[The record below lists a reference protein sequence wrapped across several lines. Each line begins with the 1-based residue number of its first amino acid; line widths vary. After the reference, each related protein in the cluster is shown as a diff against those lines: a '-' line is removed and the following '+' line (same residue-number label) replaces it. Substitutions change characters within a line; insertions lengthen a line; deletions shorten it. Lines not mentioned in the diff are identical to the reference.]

1 MDKRHDKRHDRHISN
16 RYLVT
21 EQAGMRILVSG
32 LVIAFLLGYTTK
44 SLLTPS
50 RVAAQIEKAAS
61 QIHKNVN
68 VKFGSA
74 RFSFSDGILP
84 RFEVVISKVKMESN
98 EECWASPLL
107 EVNELRLP
115 LSLWNIIRGRGAI
128 QRIEADSVILTLRDY
143 LKNCSKKTDAE
154 INPKSTEK
162 IATGPLVRLSPSEK
176 TQKYRDDVRSIF
188 VQDLKIVADKYP
200 QFSSEL
206 HNFNVKVKSFDPKVI
221 EVTAK
226 THFFKDSQVGDFLSY
241 ANLYVEYK
249 ESPQP
254 AIQTHFFGNLRE
266 GHYSIIGSYALDER
280 VLSLETDL
288 KHIPLSQILV
298 TLQKY
303 NLASK
308 ELNGRQVWVSTKAH
322 IAGPIDEIRH
332 LPLDIRDMFLEGD
345 LGELKVDRID
355 IRSTEP
361 LQYSP
366 IYVDI
371 RKLDIEKLLVLL
383 NRTKNTNILGKLGEF
398 SGHAEIYSDKKM
410 KMSGEHKGLEFV
422 FSNKGQR
429 ELQVLEKMEGDIAFD
444 GDQWMF
450 SINEI
455 EPRDGKFVGNISMNA
470 DRDFQKVE
478 MKTIVQD
485 LSLANPVQKLMTND
499 GKIGPLIINADVRP
513 KNGGL
518 AYLKG
523 SLRLDDMSIEGMD
536 FSKTKVSMDW
546 THEEILLN
554 AQIKSIKVSPDSA
567 AAEVFQKVTLPS
579 WWVGDVLVM
588 NGLTGQL
595 RSKGLKILSWKNFQA
610 QIGKTGKFATE
621 GSWDKEGYL
630 KGIVAN
636 RDGKINK
643 KWLIE
648 GSRKDPEFV
657 EDLNSMRSLRK

>member
-1 MDKRHDKRHDRHISN
+1 MDNRHNKRHISN

-32 LVIAFLLGYTTK
+32 LILAFLLGYTTR

-84 RFEVVISKVKMESN
+84 RFEVVISNVKMESN

-115 LSLWNIIRGRGAI
+115 LSLWNILRGRGAI
-128 QRIEADSVILTLRDY
+128 QKIEADSVKLTLRDY
-143 LKNCSKKTDAE
+143 LKNCSQKNEAE
-154 INPKSTEK
+154 SNPKSEQKT
-162 IATGPLVRLSPSEK
+162 TPGLLVRLSPSEK

-188 VQDLKIVADKYP
+188 IQDLKIVADKYP

-226 THFFKDSQVGDFLSY
+226 THFFKDSQVGDYLSY

-254 AIQTHFFGNLRE
+254 AIQTHLFGNLRE
-266 GHYSIIGSYALDER
+266 GHYSIIGSYMLDDQ

-322 IAGPIDEIRH
+322 IAGPVEELRH
-332 LPLDIRDMFLEGD
+332 LPLDIRDLFLEGD
-345 LGELKVDRID
+345 IGEMKVDRVD
-355 IRSTEP
+355 IRSIEP

-371 RKLDIEKLLVLL
+371 RKLDVEKLLVLL
-383 NRTKNTNILGKLGEF
+383 NRMKNTNILGKLGEF

-444 GDQWMF
+444 GDQWKF

-478 MKTIVQD
+478 MKTLVQD
-485 LSLANPVQKLMTND
+485 LSLANPVQKLMTNG
-499 GKIGPLIINADVRP
+499 GKIGPLIINADVRL

-518 AYLKG
+518 AFLKG
-523 SLRLDDMSIEGMD
+523 SLRLDDMSVEGLD
-536 FSKTKVSMDW
+536 FSKTKVSIDW
-546 THEEILLN
+546 AHEEILLN
-554 AQIKSIKVSPDSA
+554 TQINSIKVSPESA
-567 AAEVFQKVTLPS
+567 ATGVFQKVTFPS
-579 WWVGDVLVM
+579 WWANDVLVL

-595 RSKGLKILSWKNFQA
+595 RSKSLRILSWKNFQA
-610 QIGKTGKFATE
+610 QIGKTGKFTTE
-621 GSWDKEGYL
+621 GSWDEEGL
-630 KGIVAN
+630 LRGTVVN
-636 RDGKINK
+636 RDGKNIK
-643 KWLIE
+643 KWFID
-648 GSRKDPEFV
+648 GSRKNPDFV
-657 EDLNSMRSLRK
+657 EDHSSLRSLRK